1 MRSALEKETKPHH
14 NLNKTYLIMPLKH
27 LQLCGATQQKLSF
40 LSLSLSLQCVFIFS
54 ASIFENISVH
64 ENWQK

>member
-1 MRSALEKETKPHH
+1 M
-14 NLNKTYLIMPLKH
+14 MPLKH

-40 LSLSLSLQCVFIFS
+40 LSLSLQCVFIFS